1 MTTEFRVEGLDDLR
15 AKVKALKEQFIPKA
29 EQVFAKSIQDIIL
42 EEVQE
47 AFSNR
52 EDPNTHSQWKPLSK
66 RYKTQGRSSGQLSR
80 SIQTEVKTDKAG
92 TVIEISSISPYAVF
106 QNYGT
111 TKIPARP
118 FMPTALTPKQVDQVR
133 QTLVQLFQDHFR

>member
-15 AKVKALKEQFIPKA
+15 AKVRSLTQAFLPKA
-29 EQVFAKSIQDIIL
+29 EQVFVKSIQDIIL

-47 AFSNR
+47 AFSKR

-66 RYKTQGRSSGQLSR
+66 RYKAHRTGQLSR
-80 SIQTEVKTDKAG
+80 SIQTVVKSSNAG
-92 TVIEISSISPYAVF
+92 TIIEVSSVSPYAVF

-111 TKIPARP
+111 GKIPARP
-118 FMPTALTPKQVDQVR
+118 FMPTVLTPGQVNQVR